1 MTTLITATVALWN
14 PEFACESW
22 EPQRREHLNP
32 NLKER
37 VIDWCTARRGQRKQ
51 CGQILKCDK
60 TRLKA
65 IQKLWEAKRGLQE
78 RPGVKGTC
86 AVLRSLTYLA
96 SDGTMKGFWV
106 EQWGEGIWVSE
117 GLLPGSAENKTPLCF
132 FLTFNS
138 MCYYA
143 ERAQDLDSQT
153 LGLNASKA
161 PLTSLSNWG

>member
-1 MTTLITATVALWN
+1 MTALITATVALWN

-51 CGQILKCDK
+51 CGQTFKCDK
-60 TRLKA
+60 TRRKA

-78 RPGVKGTC
+78 EPGVKGTC

-96 SDGTMKGFWV
+96 SDGAMKGFWV

-132 FLTFNS
+132 FSDIQFNVLLCRKSPRFGFTDTGSKCLESTF
-138 MCYYA
+138 
-143 ERAQDLDSQT
+143 D
-153 LGLNASKA
+153 KFV
-161 PLTSLSNWG
+161 